1 MPLFYLKS
9 YKLTMFSVQKNKK
22 FAMNVA
28 PTVPAYYTRF
38 SLFGSGTK
46 LKLALLCGD
55 ELECLVEIWKK
66 NTIKIR
72 LI

>member
-22 FAMNVA
+22 FVMNVA

-38 SLFGSGTK
+38 NLFGTK
-46 LKLALLCGD
+46 LKLELLCGD
-55 ELECLVEIWKK
+55 ELECLVENWKK
-66 NTIKIR
+66 NTIKTK